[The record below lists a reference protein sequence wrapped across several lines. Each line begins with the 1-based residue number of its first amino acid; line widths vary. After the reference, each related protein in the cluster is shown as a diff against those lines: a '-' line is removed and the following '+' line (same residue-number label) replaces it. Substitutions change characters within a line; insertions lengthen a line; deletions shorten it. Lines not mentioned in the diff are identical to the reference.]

1 MRLRLLPTLM
11 FALAGMM
18 TVKVGSVWNAFEVS
32 VGSETLAQNAAG
44 GEPAATPESGAAP
57 AEQPVAPAGEQ
68 AAAEQGTAGQ
78 PAPTAGQP
86 APAEGAAP
94 AEAAGQQAAT
104 TPEAPAGEPPAS
116 EQPLSEQLLSE
127 EDAAAAATP
136 EPEVK
141 DPFDYT
147 DEEVDVLQQ
156 LAKRREELDLRA
168 RQLDEREALIQAAE
182 QRMDQKMA
190 ELKALQATLEDL
202 TKKHSDAQEEEL
214 KSLVKTY
221 ENMKPKA
228 AAKVFEE
235 MDMDV
240 LLDVAERMSER
251 KLAPIL
257 AQVTPTRAKE
267 ITFELAQRRQLPV
280 AE

>member
-1 MRLRLLPTLM
+1 M
-11 FALAGMM
+11 
-18 TVKVGSVWNAFEVS
+18 
-32 VGSETLAQNAAG
+32 
-44 GEPAATPESGAAP
+44 SGDAVTSD
-57 AEQPVAPAGEQ
+57 AE
-68 AAAEQGTAGQ
+68 
-78 PAPTAGQP
+78 
-86 APAEGAAP
+86 
-94 AEAAGQQAAT
+94 
-104 TPEAPAGEPPAS
+104 
-116 EQPLSEQLLSE
+116 
-127 EDAAAAATP
+127 AAAAATP

-251 KLAPIL
+251 KLAPFL

>member
-32 VGSETLAQNAAG
+32 VGTETLAQSAAG
-44 GEPAATPESGAAP
+44 GEPAVAPENGAKP

-68 AAAEQGTAGQ
+68 AAAAEQGA
-78 PAPTAGQP
+78 AGQP
-86 APAEGAAP
+86 APAEGAVPPDAV
-94 AEAAGQQAAT
+94 GQQAAT
-104 TPEAPAGEPPAS
+104 TPEAPAGEQPAT
-116 EQPLSEQLLSE
+116 EQPSTEPSMSE
-127 EDAAAAATP
+127 EDAAAAAAP

-202 TKKHSDAQEEEL
+202 TKKHSDAQEAEL

-267 ITFELAQRRQLPV
+267 ITFELAQRRQLPI

>member
-32 VGSETLAQNAAG
+32 VGSETLAQGAAG
-44 GEPAATPESGAAP
+44 GEPAATPESGATP
-57 AEQPVAPAGEQ
+57 AEQPAAPAGEQ
-68 AAAEQGTAGQ
+68 AAAEQG
-78 PAPTAGQP
+78 TAGQP

-104 TPEAPAGEPPAS
+104 TPEAPAGEPP
-116 EQPLSEQLLSE
+116 LSEQLLPE
-127 EDAAAAATP
+127 EEAAAAATP

-240 LLDVAERMSER
+240 LLDVAERMNER